1 MKPWDSL
8 KAADLMKS
16 PVLAVDTDSSLEEAA
31 RTMSENRVSGL
42 LVTDHRGA
50 AVGVVSMSD
59 IVSYLAGLQRPAG
72 EPGGFYRQM
81 APQFADAGEGGE
93 ERWEEMEEEP
103 LRETTVGEIMAT
115 EILAVGLD
123 ASIPELAKLLWERRI
138 HRVFVSGEGGRPAGV
153 ISTLDV
159 LGTLAGLPAA
169 KV

>member
-1 MKPWDSL
+1 
-8 KAADLMKS
+8 
-16 PVLAVDTDSSLEEAA
+16 
-31 RTMSENRVSGL
+31 
-42 LVTDHRGA
+42 
-50 AVGVVSMSD
+50 
-59 IVSYLAGLQRPAG
+59 
-72 EPGGFYRQM
+72 M
-81 APQFADAGEGGE
+81 APQFAEAGEGGE

-115 EILAVGLD
+115 EILSVGLD